1 MRVGSL
7 LPIKQKGR
15 YNTLKD
21 IIYKYIG
28 LDAETRKQTVIAV
41 ITAVIDFLT
50 AFHIIEFTD
59 DQVQAIYKLAL
70 CLVTA
75 FVWGYCSHYKNN
87 NYTPEAM
94 VATIKLREAKEL
106 RMQEQPKVAEPKD
119 SYIEDEEIIAE
130 ESEGKDGE
138 E

>member
-1 MRVGSL
+1 M
-7 LPIKQKGR
+7 
-15 YNTLKD
+15 KD

-28 LDAETRKQTVIAV
+28 LDAETRKQTVMAV
-41 ITAVIDFLT
+41 VTAIIDFLT

-59 DQVQAIYKLAL
+59 AQVQAIYKLAL

-75 FVWGYCSHYKNN
+75 VVWGYCSHYKNN
-87 NYTPEAM
+87 NYSPEAM

-106 RMQEQPKVAEPKD
+106 RMQEQPKVEEPKD

-130 ESEGKDGE
+130 ESEAEDGE
-138 E
+138 K

>member
-1 MRVGSL
+1 MRKRG
-7 LPIKQKGR
+7 
-15 YNTLKD
+15 NTLKD

-28 LDAETRKQTVIAV
+28 QDAETRKQTVMAV
-41 ITAVIDFLT
+41 VTAIIDFLT

-70 CLVTA
+70 CIVTA
-75 FVWGYCSHYKNN
+75 IVWGYCSHYKNN
-87 NYTPEAM
+87 NYSPEAV
-94 VATIKLREAKEL
+94 VATIKLRDAKTK
-106 RMQEQPKVAEPKD
+106 RMQEQPKVEEPED

-130 ESEGKDGE
+130 ESEAQDGE